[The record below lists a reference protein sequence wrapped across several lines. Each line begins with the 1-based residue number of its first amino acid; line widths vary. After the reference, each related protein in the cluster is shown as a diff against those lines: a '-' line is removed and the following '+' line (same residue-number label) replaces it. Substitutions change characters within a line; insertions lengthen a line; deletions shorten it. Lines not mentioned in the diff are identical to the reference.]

1 MPIDNT
7 RESVRMALDTIR
19 TNKLRSG
26 LTVLGIVIGVTTVI
40 AISSIISGLNNNVS
54 SLVSSFGTN
63 LFWVYRM
70 PLVQTSRPSPE
81 VLNRPKLN
89 PLEASQIAEQPGVA
103 AVNASLRY
111 DPRFSA
117 GNFSVQYGKKKVSQT
132 ILQGAMA
139 SVADTSNLNF
149 EAGGMFTQDEAN
161 RHSNVVILGHDTAVQ
176 LFEPWQN
183 PIGKE
188 VTVEGQVFT
197 VIGVLDKI
205 KSVFGGAG
213 KNPEDNTAMFPLGTF
228 RKLHPELDDYF
239 IEVKY
244 ANPQVKQLVH
254 DEIVSVLRRDRKL
267 RADQKDNFV
276 ISSPDAIVRLWH
288 EITGGLSIFM
298 LAISSLGLMVGGIG
312 VMNIMLVSVTER
324 TREIGIRKALGATRR
339 NILLQFS
346 LEATTLCAV
355 GGLIGI
361 LIGGIITLAMRL
373 LLPATMSVT
382 WSVTGF
388 VVSCAIGLVFGIYPA
403 WKAATLDPI
412 EALRYE

>member
-1 MPIDNT
+1 MPMNNA
-7 RESVRMALDTIR
+7 RESIRMAMDTIR

-63 LFWVYRM
+63 LFWVWRM

-81 VLNRPKLN
+81 VLNRPKLT
-89 PLEASQIAEQPGVA
+89 PEEASQIAKLPGVV
-103 AVNASLRY
+103 AVDAGLRY
-111 DPRFSA
+111 DPRFTA
-117 GNFSVQYGKKKVSQT
+117 GSYSIQYGKKKVSQT
-132 ILQGAMA
+132 ILQGDMA
-139 SVADTSNLNF
+139 SMAQTENLHF
-149 EAGGMFTQDEAN
+149 DKGGMFTQEEAN
-161 RHSNVVILGHDTAVQ
+161 RHSNVVILGHDTAAE

-188 VTVEGQVFT
+188 VSVEGQVFT
-197 VIGVLDKI
+197 VIGVFQKV
-205 KSVFGGAG
+205 KSVFGGSG
-213 KNPEDNTAMFPLGTF
+213 KNPEDNRAVFPLGTF
-228 RKLHPELDDYF
+228 RKLHPEEDDYF
-239 IEVKY
+239 LEVKY
-244 ANPQVKQLVH
+244 ASPEAKQLVY
-254 DEIVSVLRRDRKL
+254 DEIESVLRRDRRL
-267 RADQKDNFV
+267 RADQADNFV
-276 ISSPDAIVRLWH
+276 ISSPDAITRLWN
-288 EITGGLSIFM
+288 EITGGLAIFM

-324 TREIGIRKALGATRR
+324 TREIGVRKALGATRK

-361 LIGGIITLAMRL
+361 LIGGLITLAMRL
-373 LLPATMSVT
+373 LLPATMSVM

-388 VVSCAIGLVFGIYPA
+388 VVSCAIGLLFGIYPA

>member
-1 MPIDNT
+1 
-7 RESVRMALDTIR
+7 MAMETIR
-19 TNKLRSG
+19 TNKMRSG

-63 LFWVYRM
+63 LYWVYRM
-70 PLVQTSRPSPE
+70 PLVMTSRPSPE
-81 VLNRPKLN
+81 VLNRPKLT
-89 PLEASQIAEQPGVA
+89 PAEASQIAKMPGVV
-103 AVNASLRY
+103 AVNATLRY
-111 DPRFSA
+111 DPRFTA

-139 SVADTSNLNF
+139 SLAETENLHF
-149 EAGGMFTQDEAN
+149 KAGGMFTQEEAN
-161 RHSNVVILGHDTAVQ
+161 RHSNVVILGHDTAEQ
-176 LFEPWQN
+176 LFEPWQS

-188 VTVEGQVFT
+188 VTVDGQVFT
-197 VIGVLDKI
+197 VIGVFDKI
-205 KSVFGGAG
+205 KSVFGGSG
-213 KNPEDNTAMFPLGTF
+213 KNPEDNTAVFPLGTF
-228 RKLHPELDDYF
+228 RKLHPEQDDYI

-244 ANPQVKQLVH
+244 TSPEAKQLVY
-254 DEIVSVLRRDRKL
+254 DEIESVLRRDRKL
-267 RADQKDNFV
+267 TATQKDNFV
-276 ISSPDAIVRLWH
+276 ISSPDAITRLWH
-288 EITGGLSIFM
+288 EITGGLAVFM

-324 TREIGIRKALGATRR
+324 TREIGVRKALGATRK

-361 LIGGIITLAMRL
+361 VIGGLITLAMRL
-373 LLPATMSVT
+373 LLPATMSVM

-388 VVSCAIGLVFGIYPA
+388 TVSCGIGLVFGIYPA

>member
-1 MPIDNT
+1 MPMDNT
-7 RESVRMALDTIR
+7 RESIRMALETIR
-19 TNKLRSG
+19 MNKLRSG

-63 LFWVYRM
+63 LYWVWRM

-81 VLNRPKLN
+81 VLNRPKLT
-89 PLEASQIAEQPGVA
+89 PEEAAQIAQEPGVV
-103 AVNASLRY
+103 AVDAGLRY
-111 DPRFSA
+111 DPRFTA
-117 GNFSVQYGKKKVSQT
+117 GSFSVQRGKKKVSQT
-132 ILQGAMA
+132 ILQGDMA
-139 SVADTSNLNF
+139 SMAQTEDLHF
-149 EAGGMFTQDEAN
+149 AEGGMFTEEEAN
-161 RHSNVVILGHDTAVQ
+161 RHSNVVILGHDTAEQ
-176 LFEPWQN
+176 LFEPWEN
-183 PIGKE
+183 PLGKE
-188 VTVEGQVFT
+188 VTIEGQVFT
-197 VIGVLDKI
+197 VIGVFEKV
-205 KSVFGGAG
+205 KSVFGGSG
-213 KNPEDNTAMFPLGTF
+213 KNPEDNRAVFPLGTF
-228 RKLHPELDDYF
+228 RKLHPEEDDYF
-239 IEVKY
+239 VEVKY
-244 ANPQVKQLVH
+244 ASPQVKQLVH
-254 DEIVSVLRRDRKL
+254 DEIEAVLRRDRRL
-267 RADQKDNFV
+267 RADQADNFV
-276 ISSPDAIVRLWH
+276 ISSPDSITRLWN
-288 EITGGLSIFM
+288 EITGGLAVFM

-324 TREIGIRKALGATRR
+324 TREIGVRKALGATRR

-361 LIGGIITLAMRL
+361 LIGGILTLAMRI

-388 VVSCAIGLVFGIYPA
+388 VVSCGIGLVFGIYPA

>member
-1 MPIDNT
+1 
-7 RESVRMALDTIR
+7 MALETIR

-63 LFWVYRM
+63 LFWVWRM

-81 VLNRPKLN
+81 VLNRPKLT
-89 PLEASQIAEQPGVA
+89 PEEAAQIAQEPGVV
-103 AVNASLRY
+103 AVDAGLRY
-111 DPRFSA
+111 DPRFTA
-117 GNFSVQYGKKKVSQT
+117 GSFSVQRGKKKVSQT
-132 ILQGAMA
+132 ILQGDMA
-139 SVADTSNLNF
+139 SMAQTEDLHF
-149 EAGGMFTQDEAN
+149 AAGGMFTEEEAN
-161 RHSNVVILGHDTAVQ
+161 RHSNVVILGHDTAAQ
-176 LFEPWQN
+176 LFEPWES

-188 VTVEGQVFT
+188 VTIEGQVFT
-197 VIGVLDKI
+197 VIGVFDKV
-205 KSVFGGAG
+205 KSVFGGSG
-213 KNPEDNTAMFPLGTF
+213 KNPEDNRAVFPLGTF
-228 RKLHPELDDYF
+228 RKLHPEEDDYF
-239 IEVKY
+239 VEVKY
-244 ANPQVKQLVH
+244 ASPQVKQLVH
-254 DEIVSVLRRDRKL
+254 DEIEAVLRRDRRL
-267 RADQKDNFV
+267 RADQADNFV
-276 ISSPDAIVRLWH
+276 ISSPDSITRLWN
-288 EITGGLSIFM
+288 EITGGLAIFM

-324 TREIGIRKALGATRR
+324 TREIGVRKALGATRR

-355 GGLIGI
+355 GGLIGV
-361 LIGGIITLAMRL
+361 LLGGILTLAMRI

-388 VVSCAIGLVFGIYPA
+388 VVSCGIGLVFGIYPA

>member
-1 MPIDNT
+1 MPMDNT
-7 RESVRMALDTIR
+7 RESIRMALDTIR
-19 TNKLRSG
+19 TNKMRSG

-63 LFWVYRM
+63 LYWVYRM
-70 PLVQTSRPSPE
+70 PLVMTSRPSPE
-81 VLNRPKLN
+81 VLNRPKLT
-89 PLEASQIAEQPGVA
+89 PQEASQIAQEPGVE
-103 AVNASLRY
+103 AVNATLRY
-111 DPRFSA
+111 DPRFTA

-132 ILQGAMA
+132 ILQGVMA
-139 SVADTSNLNF
+139 SMAETENLHF
-149 EAGGMFTQDEAN
+149 KAGGMFTQDEAN
-161 RHSNVVILGHDTAVQ
+161 RHSNVVILGHDTAAE

-188 VTVEGQVFT
+188 VTIEGQVFT
-197 VIGVLDKI
+197 VIGVFDKI
-205 KSVFGGAG
+205 KSVFGGSG
-213 KNPEDNTAMFPLGTF
+213 KNPEDNTAVFPLGTF

-244 ANPQVKQLVH
+244 ANPQVKELVH
-254 DEIVSVLRRDRKL
+254 DEIESVLRRDRKL
-267 RADQKDNFV
+267 RADQPDNFV

-288 EITGGLSIFM
+288 EITGGLAIFM

-324 TREIGIRKALGATRR
+324 TREIGVRKALGATRK

-361 LIGGIITLAMRL
+361 GIGGIITLAMRL

>member
-1 MPIDNT
+1 MPIDNS

-54 SLVSSFGTN
+54 TLVSSFGTN

-70 PLVQTSRPSPE
+70 PLVQTSRPSPA
-81 VLNRPKLN
+81 VLNRPKLTVQ
-89 PLEASQIAEQPGVA
+89 EADDIAQEPGVV
-103 AVNASLRY
+103 AVDTQLRY
-111 DPRFSA
+111 DPRFEA
-117 GNFSVQYGKKKVSQT
+117 GNFSVQYGTKKVSQT
-132 ILQGAMA
+132 ILEGNMA
-139 SVADTSNLNF
+139 SMARTEDLHF
-149 EAGGMFTQDEAN
+149 EAGGMFTQAEAD
-161 RHSNVVILGHDTAVQ
+161 RHSNVVILGHDTAAQ

-183 PIGKE
+183 PIGKQ
-188 VTVEGQVFT
+188 VTVDGQVFT
-197 VIGVLDKI
+197 VIGVFDKI
-205 KSVFGGAG
+205 KSVFGGSG
-213 KNPEDNTAMFPLGTF
+213 KNPEDNRAVFPLGTF

-244 ANPQVKQLVH
+244 SSPQTKQLVH
-254 DEIVSVLRRDRKL
+254 DEIESVLRRERKL
-267 RADQKDNFV
+267 RADQPDNFN
-276 ISSPDAIVRLWH
+276 ISSPDAILRLWK
-288 EITGGLSIFM
+288 EITGGLAIFM
-298 LAISSLGLMVGGIG
+298 VAISSLGLLVGGIG

-324 TREIGIRKALGATRR
+324 TREIGIRKALGATKR

-355 GGLIGI
+355 GGIIGI
-361 LIGGIITLAMRL
+361 IIGGILTLAMRI

-388 VVSCAIGLVFGIYPA
+388 VVSCIIGLVFGIYPA

>member
-1 MPIDNT
+1 MPMNNA
-7 RESVRMALDTIR
+7 RESIRMAMETIR
-19 TNKLRSG
+19 TNKMRSG

-63 LFWVYRM
+63 LFWVWRM

-81 VLNRPKLN
+81 VLNRPKLT
-89 PLEASQIAEQPGVA
+89 PEEASQIAKMPGVV
-103 AVNASLRY
+103 AVDAGLRY

-117 GNFSVQYGKKKVSQT
+117 GSFSIQYGKKKVSQT
-132 ILQGAMA
+132 ILQGDMA
-139 SVADTSNLNF
+139 SMAQTENLHF
-149 EAGGMFTQDEAN
+149 AKGGMFTQEEAN
-161 RHSNVVILGHDTAVQ
+161 RHSNVVILGHDTAAE

-188 VTVEGQVFT
+188 VSVEGQVFT
-197 VIGVLDKI
+197 VIGVFQKV
-205 KSVFGGAG
+205 KSVFGGSG
-213 KNPEDNTAMFPLGTF
+213 KNPEDNRAVFPLGTF
-228 RKLHPELDDYF
+228 RKLHPEEDDYF

-244 ANPQVKQLVH
+244 ASPEAKQLVY
-254 DEIVSVLRRDRKL
+254 DEIESVLRRDRRL
-267 RADQKDNFV
+267 RADQPDNFV
-276 ISSPDAIVRLWH
+276 ISSPDSITRLWN
-288 EITGGLSIFM
+288 EITGGLAIFM

-324 TREIGIRKALGATRR
+324 TREIGVRKALGATRK

-373 LLPATMSVT
+373 LLPATMSVM

-388 VVSCAIGLVFGIYPA
+388 VVSCAIGMVFGIYPA

>member
-1 MPIDNT
+1 MALSNS
-7 RESVRMALDTIR
+7 RESIRMALDTLR
-19 TNKLRSG
+19 ANKLRSG

-70 PLVQTSRPSPE
+70 PLVQTSRPTPAM
-81 VLNRPKLN
+81 LNRPKLTRQ
-89 PLEASQIAEQPGVA
+89 EADQIAEEPGVV
-103 AVNASLRY
+103 AVDAGLRY
-111 DPRFSA
+111 DPRFQP
-117 GNFSVQYGKKKVSQT
+117 GNIGVKFGTKKVTGT
-132 ILQGAMA
+132 ILQGDTAGMA
-139 SVADTSNLNF
+139 RTENLHF
-149 EAGGMFTQDEAN
+149 QIGGMFTREEAE
-161 RHSNVVILGHDTAVQ
+161 RHSNVVLLGHDTAAQ
-176 LFEPWQN
+176 LFEPWQS

-188 VTVEGQVFT
+188 VTIEGQVFT
-197 VIGVLDKI
+197 VIGVFDKV
-205 KSVFGGAG
+205 KSVFGGSG
-213 KNPEDNTAMFPLGTF
+213 KNPEDNRAVFPLGTF
-228 RKLHPELDDYF
+228 RKLHPEIDDYF

-244 ANPQVKQLVH
+244 AGPEAKELVQ

-267 RADQKDNFV
+267 RADQPNNFV
-276 ISSPDAIVRLWH
+276 ISSPESITRLWH
-288 EITGGLSIFM
+288 EITGGLAIFM
-298 LAISSLGLMVGGIG
+298 LAISSLGLMVGGVG

-324 TREIGIRKALGATRR
+324 TREIGVRKALGATRK

-355 GGLIGI
+355 GGVIGI
-361 LIGGIITLAMRL
+361 AIGGLLTLAMRL
-373 LLPATMSVT
+373 LLPATMSVM

-403 WKAATLDPI
+403 WKAAMLDPI

>member
-1 MPIDNT
+1 MPLSNT
-7 RESVRMALDTIR
+7 RESVRMALETIR

-40 AISSIISGLNNNVS
+40 AISSIINGLNNNVS

-70 PLVQTSRPSPE
+70 PLVMTSMPSPE
-81 VLNRPKLN
+81 LLNRPKLT
-89 PLEASQIAEQPGVA
+89 PEEASQIAQQPGVV
-103 AVNASLRY
+103 AVDAGLRY
-111 DPRFSA
+111 DPRFQP
-117 GNFSVQYGKKKVSQT
+117 GNIGVQYGKKKVGGT
-132 ILQGAMA
+132 ILQGDMA
-139 SVADTSNLNF
+139 SMAVTEDLHF
-149 EAGGMFTQDEAN
+149 KEGGMFTEEEAE
-161 RHSNVVILGHDTAVQ
+161 RHSNVVILGSDTASE
-176 LFEPWQN
+176 LFEPWQD

-188 VTVEGQVFT
+188 VTIEGQVFT
-197 VIGVLDKI
+197 VIGVFDKI
-205 KSVFGGAG
+205 KSVFGGSG
-213 KNPEDNTAMFPLGTF
+213 KNPEDNKATFPLGTF

-244 ANPQVKQLVH
+244 TDPKVKELVH
-254 DEIVSVLRRDRKL
+254 DEIESVLRRDRKL
-267 RADQKDNFV
+267 RADQPDNFV
-276 ISSPDAIVRLWH
+276 ISSPDAITRLWT
-288 EITGGLSIFM
+288 EITGGLAIFM

-324 TREIGIRKALGATRR
+324 TREIGVRKALGATRK

-361 LIGGIITLAMRL
+361 GIGGLLTLLMRI
-373 LLPATMSVT
+373 LLPATMSVM

-388 VVSCAIGLVFGIYPA
+388 AVSCAIGLLFGIYPA
-403 WKAATLDPI
+403 WKTATLDPI